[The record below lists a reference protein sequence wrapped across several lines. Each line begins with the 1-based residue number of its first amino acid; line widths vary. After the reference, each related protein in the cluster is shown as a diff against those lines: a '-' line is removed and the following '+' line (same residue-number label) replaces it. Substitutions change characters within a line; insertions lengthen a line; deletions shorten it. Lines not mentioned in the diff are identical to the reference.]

1 VPASVAHQS
10 HELRMIPQQ
19 QPEHDHDASLFVEQ
33 EAASA
38 PDLQRA
44 IEHFWNAVRK
54 SAEVIVTLRQ
64 ENTMLQSNLAAR
76 KASED
81 ELLHRVD
88 QLLARIEE
96 LERDRADQQARLDAQ
111 PAVVTVDTSQID
123 DLQATIRELTEN
135 LEQAR
140 AHQEAHG
147 LEREAL
153 EHRLMELERA
163 ATITEGSS
171 EELTALRDE
180 VVDLRQQLDQ
190 AMAIIERY
198 RAAGLRHLED
208 PETEHQ
214 MALFGAAAARQL
226 VTEEELTALAARL
239 DAVADRVS
247 ELLGI
252 S

>member
-1 VPASVAHQS
+1 MFAAHQS
-10 HELRMIPQQ
+10 REHCMIPQE
-19 QPEHDHDASLFVEQ
+19 QPDQEHEASLFIEP

-44 IEHFWNAVRK
+44 IEHFWTAVRK

-64 ENTMLQSNLAAR
+64 ENTMLQSNLAVR
-76 KASED
+76 KAAEE
-81 ELLHRVD
+81 ELLLRVD
-88 QLLARIEE
+88 QLLVRIEE
-96 LERDRADQQARLDAQ
+96 LERDRAEQQTQIDTA
-111 PAVVTVDTSQID
+111 PAIVTVDTSQIE

-153 EHRLMELERA
+153 EHRLLELERA
-163 ATITEGSS
+163 ATITESSS
-171 EELTALRDE
+171 EELTALQDE
-180 VVDLRQQLDQ
+180 VLDLRQQLDQ

-198 RAAGLRHLED
+198 RTAGLRHLED

-226 VTEEELTALAARL
+226 VTEEELTELARRL
-239 DAVADRVS
+239 DTVADRVS

>member
-1 VPASVAHQS
+1 
-10 HELRMIPQQ
+10 MIPQE
-19 QPEHDHDASLFVEQ
+19 QPDQEHETSLFVEP
-33 EAASA
+33 EAALA
-38 PDLQRA
+38 PDLKSA
-44 IEHFWNAVRK
+44 IEHFWTAVRK

-64 ENTMLQSNLAAR
+64 ENTMLQSNLAVR
-76 KASED
+76 KAAEE
-81 ELLHRVD
+81 ELLLRVD
-88 QLLARIEE
+88 QLLVRIEE
-96 LERDRADQQARLDAQ
+96 LERDRAEQQTRIDAA
-111 PAVVTVDTSQID
+111 PTLVTVDTSQIE

-153 EHRLMELERA
+153 EHRLLELERA
-163 ATITEGSS
+163 ATITESSS
-171 EELTALRDE
+171 EELTALQDE
-180 VVDLRQQLDQ
+180 VLDLRQQLDQ

-226 VTEEELTALAARL
+226 VTEEELTELARRL
-239 DAVADRVS
+239 DTVADRVS

>member
-1 VPASVAHQS
+1 
-10 HELRMIPQQ
+10 MIPQE
-19 QPEHDHDASLFVEQ
+19 QPDQDHDASLFVEP
-33 EAASA
+33 EAVSA
-38 PDLQRA
+38 PDLKSA
-44 IEHFWNAVRK
+44 IEHFWTAVRK

-64 ENTMLQSNLAAR
+64 ENSMLQSNLAVR
-76 KASED
+76 KAAEE
-81 ELLHRVD
+81 ELLLRVD
-88 QLLARIEE
+88 QLLVRIEE
-96 LERDRADQQARLDAQ
+96 LERDRAEQQTQIDTA
-111 PAVVTVDTSQID
+111 PAIVTVDTSQIE

-140 AHQEAHG
+140 AHHEAHG

-153 EHRLMELERA
+153 EHRLLELERA
-163 ATITEGSS
+163 ATITESSS
-171 EELTALRDE
+171 EELTALQDE
-180 VVDLRQQLDQ
+180 VLDLRQQLDQ

-198 RAAGLRHLED
+198 RTAGLRHLED

-226 VTEEELTALAARL
+226 VTEEELTELARRL
-239 DAVADRVS
+239 DTVADRVS

>member
-1 VPASVAHQS
+1 
-10 HELRMIPQQ
+10 MIPQEQ
-19 QPEHDHDASLFVEQ
+19 SNLDHDASLFVES

-44 IEHFWNAVRK
+44 IEHFWTAVRK

-64 ENTMLQSNLAAR
+64 ENTILQSNLAVR
-76 KASED
+76 KAAEE
-81 ELLHRVD
+81 ELLLRVD
-88 QLLARIEE
+88 QLLLRIEE
-96 LERDRADQQARLDAQ
+96 LERDRAEQQARLDAP
-111 PAVVTVDTSQID
+111 PAVIAVDTAQID
-123 DLQATIRELTEN
+123 DLNATIRELTEN

-153 EHRLMELERA
+153 ERRLLELERA
-163 ATITEGSS
+163 ATLTESSS
-171 EELTALRDE
+171 EELVALRDE
-180 VVDLRQQLDQ
+180 VADLQQQLDQ

-198 RAAGLRHLED
+198 RAAGLRHIED

-214 MALFGAAAARQL
+214 IALFGVTPARQL
-226 VTEEELTALAARL
+226 LTEEELTQLATRL

>member
-1 VPASVAHQS
+1 
-10 HELRMIPQQ
+10 MIPQE
-19 QPEHDHDASLFVEQ
+19 QPNLEHDASLFV
-33 EAASA
+33 ASDA
-38 PDLQRA
+38 PNVPDLPSA
-44 IEHFWNAVRK
+44 IEHFWSAVRK

-64 ENTMLQSNLAAR
+64 ENTILQSNLAVR
-76 KASED
+76 KAAED
-81 ELLHRVD
+81 ELLQRVD
-88 QLLARIEE
+88 QLLSRIEE
-96 LERDRADQQARLDAQ
+96 LERDRAEQQTRIDTA
-111 PAVVTVDTSQID
+111 PAIVTVDTSQIE
-123 DLQATIRELTEN
+123 DLQATIRELTES

-153 EHRLMELERA
+153 EHRLIELERA

-171 EELTALRDE
+171 EELTALQDE
-180 VVDLRQQLDQ
+180 VADLREQLDQ
-190 AMAIIERY
+190 ALAIIERY

-226 VTEEELTALAARL
+226 LTEEELTLLAGRL